1 MVSTPTLLPSHSRSP
16 GPWTLCH
23 SCFKILC
30 FQVGCLLYLKCL
42 GNSLVI
48 KSQTLGP
55 ICDCSHLFSF
65 STLSSYNSLS
75 HNVWPRLNHGIE
87 FSSSLFFLGLFS
99 AFNMPGAQQ
108 VLLTIELMDSLSL
121 SAGWLVLVTEC
132 WGMSKKEGLKN
143 SIFFGSLR
151 RNQIHLRLT
160 APRPT

>member
-1 MVSTPTLLPSHSRSP
+1 MYRINSNSDSKHTNLFKDYSPFYFIWSQLPPYCPHTLTLQGHGPS
-16 GPWTLCH
+16 CH

-42 GNSLVI
+42 GNSLAN
-48 KSQTLGP
+48 KSQTSGP

-108 VLLTIELMDSLSL
+108 VLLTIELMDSLFLSISL
-121 SAGWLVLVTEC
+121 LVS
-132 WGMSKKEGLKN
+132 WYW
-143 SIFFGSLR
+143 
-151 RNQIHLRLT
+151 
-160 APRPT
+160 